1 MKHCPNC
8 GTNYTDYSLQ
18 FCLQD
23 GTALVDT
30 NASSPETNSY
40 DDAPTV
46 ISPRQVEP
54 IRIDVPDSQ
63 WQSWEET
70 KQENVPPPVEPV
82 LVQPTRIQPVRV
94 QPIQNEPAPA
104 IQNEPA
110 PARSG
115 TTSTVLLTV
124 LGMLGLLAIAGI
136 GGWLYLNNRNT
147 EVAANVN
154 TNPANSRA
162 VNPNEA
168 NIRESNANL
177 SAPTQTPKSVSTP
190 VPKATLDPEQA
201 QTVTDDVEALVDDW
215 KAASENLDLEAHLSQ
230 YAPTVDYYK
239 GGKTGLARV
248 RADKERAYNQFDSIT
263 FNITNM
269 KVTPDASGEKASA
282 VFDKQWTFEGA
293 NKTSTGK
300 VQQLLTLNK
309 IDGKWKITGEKDLKV
324 YYVE

>member
-1 MKHCPNC
+1 MKQCPSC
-8 GTNYTDYSLQ
+8 RTNYTDDSLQ

-23 GTALVDT
+23 GTALIENV
-30 NASSPETNSY
+30 ASIPEINSY

-70 KQENVPPPVEPV
+70 KQGNVPPPVEPA
-82 LVQPTRIQPVRV
+82 LVQPALV

-104 IQNEPA
+104 K
-110 PARSG
+110 SG

-124 LGMLGLLAIAGI
+124 LGMLALLAIAGI
-136 GGWLYLNNRNT
+136 GGWLYLNNKKP
-147 EVAANVN
+147 EVAASVN
-154 TNPANSRA
+154 TNTSNSRA
-162 VNPNEA
+162 A
-168 NIRESNANL
+168 NANATNNRESNANL
-177 SAPTQTPKSVSTP
+177 AAPPQTPKPTP

-201 QTVTDDVEALVDDW
+201 QTVTDDVETLVDDW

-239 GGKTGLARV
+239 GGKTSLAKV

-269 KVTPDASGEKASA
+269 KITPDASGEKATA
-282 VFDKQWTFEGA
+282 IFDKQWTFEGA
-293 NKTSTGK
+293 NKNSTGK
-300 VQQLLTLNK
+300 VQQLLTLSK
-309 IDGKWKITGEKDLKV
+309 IDGQWKIIGEKDLKV
-324 YYVE
+324 YYLE